1 MGNRLLAL
9 GLAAAFGLSVVAC
22 GDGGRGAAERG
33 LSSAQ
38 AALDAVK
45 TEGSQYAP
53 DLVQDIENSLAAARE
68 TFAKGNFRQALAEAQ
83 LLPKKMSALDA
94 AVAAKKTELTKEWS
108 TLSASLPEV
117 VDAIQGRV
125 SVLSKAKRLPA
136 GMSREAF
143 DKARSGAD
151 EVAKTWAE
159 AGDALTKGNVGDA
172 VEEARA
178 VRARAAEIMAALE
191 MEVPDALR

>member
-1 MGNRLLAL
+1 MGKELLGL
-9 GLAAAFGLSVVAC
+9 GLAAAFGLAVVAC
-22 GDGGRGAAERG
+22 GDGGRAAAEAG

-38 AALDAVK
+38 ADLDAVK
-45 TEGSQYAP
+45 TEGRQYAP

-117 VDAIQGRV
+117 VDLIQSRV
-125 SVLSKAKRLPA
+125 GMLSKAKRLPA

-151 EVAKTWAE
+151 DVAKTWAE
-159 AGDALTKGNVGDA
+159 ATDSLTKGNIGDA
-172 VEEARA
+172 VEKARA
-178 VRARAAEIMAALE
+178 VKARAAEVMAALE
-191 MEVPDALR
+191 TEAPDALR